1 MVELRSDT
9 FTRPSDGMRRAMAR
23 AEVGDDVYGE
33 DPTVNALEE
42 QAAAAVGKEA
52 ALFVSSGT
60 MGNAIGVRLHAAQGD
75 ELYGHETA
83 HILRNEAGGPAALW
97 GVMARGLDGPDG
109 HFDPAT
115 LVAALQDPDDPHH
128 ARSRL
133 VCVENTATHGSGAPW
148 PLERLEAL
156 AGTASDHGLAL
167 HMDGA
172 RLFNAATALGVDA
185 TQIARHVDTVQ
196 FCLSKGLGAPIGSIL
211 AGSAEE
217 IGRARRLRKLLGGGT
232 RQAGVI
238 AAAGLYALEHNVE
251 RLHEDHENARRLA
264 EGLAELPRLEVDV
277 AAVRTNIVIASCARA
292 GDSARAI
299 CADLAGVGVMA
310 GGYDPTR
317 VRFVTSLEVDRTGIE
332 EALRAASAVLG

>member
-1 MVELRSDT
+1 MTSP
-9 FTRPSDGMRRAMAR
+9 RPAAWRWRPDAAGQVINIGSGRNYTVL
-23 AEVGDDVYGE
+23 EV
-33 DPTVNALEE
+33 A
-42 QAAAAVGKEA
+42 QKAAAAVGKED

-60 MGNAIGVRLHAAQGD
+60 MGNAIGVRLHAGQGD

-97 GVMARGLDGPDG
+97 GVMARGLRGAEG
-109 HFDPAT
+109 WFDPET

-133 VCVENTATHGSGAPW
+133 VCVENTATDGCGAPW
-148 PLERLEAL
+148 PLERLAGL
-156 AGTASDHGLAL
+156 AATAREHGLAL

-185 TQIARHVDTVQ
+185 TQITRHVDTVQ
-196 FCLSKGLGAPIGSIL
+196 FCLSKGLGAPVGSII
-211 AGSAEE
+211 AGTTEQIAT
-217 IGRARRLRKLLGGGT
+217 ARRLRKLLGGGM

-251 RLHEDHENARRLA
+251 RLPEDHDNARRLA
-264 EGLAELPRLEVDV
+264 EGLAGFPRLEVDV
-277 AAVRTNIVIASCARA
+277 DAVRTNIVIASCARA
-292 GDSARAI
+292 GDSARAV

-310 GGYDPTR
+310 GGYDPQR
-317 VRFVTSLEVDRTGIE
+317 VRFVTSLEVDRAAID
-332 EALRAASAVLG
+332 EALAAAGAVLG